1 MKLYEQWQT
10 VAQAARTQE
19 ERDAFWTKYFE
30 KETDA
35 YAAILSAKDN
45 KITGKL
51 SDIAAKFSME
61 NAEFSGFLDGI
72 NTSLT
77 EEIDLDALTEET
89 ELDSEIDFEK
99 LYYNMLNAKAPW
111 LYGLEE
117 WDGIFDEAKRAEITK
132 RFKED
137 HIYHAPQKVGRNEP
151 CPCGSG
157 KKYKNC
163 CGKNA

>member
-1 MKLYEQWQT
+1 MKLYEQWQ
-10 VAQAARTQE
+10 ALEQAARTQE
-19 ERDAFWTKYFE
+19 ERDAFWTAYFE

-35 YAAILSAKDN
+35 YAKILAEKND
-45 KITGKL
+45 KLVGKL
-51 SDIAAKFSME
+51 SDIAAGFSME

-77 EEIDLDALTEET
+77 EEVDLDALSEET
-89 ELDSEIDFEK
+89 ELDSTIDFEK
-99 LYYNMLNAKAPW
+99 LYYNMLGAKAEW

-117 WDGIFDEAKRAEITK
+117 WDGIFTAEKRQEITK

-137 HIYHAPQKVGRNEP
+137 HIYRAPVKVGRNEP

-163 CGKNA
+163 CGKNV